1 MKKFLALILASLLVV
16 SFAACSKKEDENTN
30 NNSNNTAAPSESTYN
45 EFRYSVNASG
55 DYDITG
61 FISNGTDAAE
71 LTVPAE
77 ISGRPVTGIAAPTSA
92 PSRFLTR

>member
-45 EFRYSVNASG
+45 EFRYSFPPKSPVVRSR
-55 DYDITG
+55 
-61 FISNGTDAAE
+61 E
-71 LTVPAE
+71 LPLMRSRV
-77 ISGRPVTGIAAPTSA
+77 APTSA